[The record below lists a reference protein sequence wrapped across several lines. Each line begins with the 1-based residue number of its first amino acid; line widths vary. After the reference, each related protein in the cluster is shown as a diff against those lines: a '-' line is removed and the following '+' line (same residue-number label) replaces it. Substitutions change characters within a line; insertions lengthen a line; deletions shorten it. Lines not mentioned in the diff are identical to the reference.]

1 MSLIEDAY
9 TNFLNLK
16 KSYKNL
22 IKARDFNKTRIMGDS
37 LENPD
42 TSTDQNVVIVEY
54 NAFANY
60 LRRAVTILLPEEDS
74 LMPPALNVALEDP
87 SNQDYIRKF
96 LCDSQIQALY
106 IQRSCM
112 KGTFFLIRFFC
123 WV

>member
-1 MSLIEDAY
+1 
-9 TNFLNLK
+9 
-16 KSYKNL
+16 
-22 IKARDFNKTRIMGDS
+22 MGDS

-96 LCDSQIQALY
+96 LCDSQVQALY

-112 KGTFFLIRFFC
+112 KGRFFFSYKKIFVEC
-123 WV
+123 RKNMADKNCIID

>member
-1 MSLIEDAY
+1 
-9 TNFLNLK
+9 
-16 KSYKNL
+16 
-22 IKARDFNKTRIMGDS
+22 MGDS

-87 SNQDYIRKF
+87 TNQDYIRKF
-96 LCDSQIQALY
+96 LCDSQVHALY

-112 KGTFFLIRFFC
+112 KGKINFSYWIFLLGGKKHGGHNCITD
-123 WV
+123 

>member
-1 MSLIEDAY
+1 
-9 TNFLNLK
+9 
-16 KSYKNL
+16 
-22 IKARDFNKTRIMGDS
+22 MGDS

-96 LCDSQIQALY
+96 LCDSQVQALY

-112 KGTFFLIRFFC
+112 KGRFFFLIRKFLLSVEKTWRTKIASLIDLNFNNFFYYFF
-123 WV
+123 

>member
-1 MSLIEDAY
+1 
-9 TNFLNLK
+9 
-16 KSYKNL
+16 
-22 IKARDFNKTRIMGDS
+22 MGDS

-87 SNQDYIRKF
+87 SNQDFIRKF
-96 LCDSQIQALY
+96 LCDSQVQALY

-112 KGTFFLIRFFC
+112 KGKISFSYKNFLLGVKKNMADENCIIDRLNK
-123 WV
+123 